1 MAEPR
6 PPPPESAAPRL
17 YWLPDFCSLPVLFA
31 VIVVAELLVLV
42 VLIAPGDETKPFL
55 PRLATASLFVQ
66 WLALMCAVCLC
77 QLRPQLQKFAPLPGV
92 LLAYVL
98 MLLVTAL
105 GSEVVFAIDQQL
117 GLGLTLP
124 AQFQARFVWR
134 NVALCALLG
143 AALLRY
149 FYVFEQWRV
158 RESAEAKARFEA
170 LQARIRPHFLFN
182 SMNVIASLI
191 PTRPQQAERAVED
204 LSDLFR
210 AALGDDAAAR
220 GTLGEELEL
229 VRRYLDIEKLRLGER
244 LRVELDVEALPMEL
258 PMPRLLLQPLVEN
271 AVYHG
276 VQQMPDG
283 GTVTVRGRRGAG
295 HVEIEISNPCPP
307 PSARAPGRHGMALAN
322 TRARI
327 EYHFGRRG
335 ALDVAAGA
343 DTFTCIL
350 RLPDAGAAAAP
361 PRAGASEPPMK
372 HTTP

>member
-1 MAEPR
+1 MNETRRTSTSPAT
-6 PPPPESAAPRL
+6 AAQP
-17 YWLPDFCSLPVLFA
+17 YWLPDFCSLPVVFA

-42 VLIAPGDETKPFL
+42 VLIAPGDESAPL
-55 PRLATASLFVQ
+55 MPRLTTASLFVQ
-66 WLALMCAVCLC
+66 WLGLMCVVCLC
-77 QLRPQLQKFAPLPGV
+77 QLRPQLEKLPPLLGVVFAY
-92 LLAYVL
+92 AL

-105 GSEVVFAIDQQL
+105 GSALVFSIDQQL

-124 AQFQARFVWR
+124 AQFQARFIWR
-134 NVALCALLG
+134 NSVLCALIG

-158 RESAEAKARFEA
+158 RERAEAKARFEA

-191 PTRPQQAERAVED
+191 PTRPQQAERAIED

-210 AALGDDAAAR
+210 AALGSGDAAR
-220 GTLGEELEL
+220 GTLGEEIDLM
-229 VRRYLDIEKLRLGER
+229 RRYLDIEKLRLGER
-244 LRVELDVEALPMEL
+244 LQVRLALDDLPDDL

-276 VQQMPDG
+276 IQQLPEG
-283 GTVTVRGRRGAG
+283 GTVA
-295 HVEIEISNPCPP
+295 VEGKRVDDAVELVISNPCPP
-307 PSARAPGRHGMALAN
+307 PAARMPGGHGMALTN

-335 ALDVAAGA
+335 ALHVDAGA
-343 DTFTCIL
+343 ERFTCTL
-350 RLPDAGAAAAP
+350 RLPITKATSRSLHAHESAD
-361 PRAGASEPPMK
+361 R
-372 HTTP
+372 

>member
-1 MAEPR
+1 MLDPR
-6 PPPPESAAPRL
+6 PTPEPPRPH
-17 YWLPDFCSLPVLFA
+17 WLPDFCSLPVLFA
-31 VIVVAELLVLV
+31 VMLVAELLVLV
-42 VLIAPGDETKPFL
+42 VLIAPGDESLPLL
-55 PRLATASLFVQ
+55 PRLATASVFVQ

-77 QLRPQLQKFAPLPGV
+77 QLRPQLEKFTPLLGV
-92 LLAYVL
+92 LVAYTL

-105 GSEVVFAIDQQL
+105 GSELVFAIDQQL

-158 RESAEAKARFEA
+158 RERAEAKARFEA

-229 VRRYLDIEKLRLGER
+229 VRRYLDIEKLRLGDR
-244 LRVELDVEALPMEL
+244 LQVVLDVEALPMTL

-283 GTVTVRGRRGAG
+283 GTVTLTGRSRDGV
-295 HVEIEISNPCPP
+295 VEITIRNPCPP
-307 PSARAPGRHGMALAN
+307 ASARAPGRHGMALAN

-335 ALDVAAGA
+335 GLDV
-343 DTFTCIL
+343 
-350 RLPDAGAAAAP
+350 DAGAQEFVCTLRVPAQE
-361 PRAGASEPPMK
+361 AG
-372 HTTP
+372 

>member
-1 MAEPR
+1 MAPPRQPAAPPR
-6 PPPPESAAPRL
+6 P

-31 VIVVAELLVLV
+31 VMVVAELLVLV
-42 VLIAPGDETKPFL
+42 VLIAPGDESTPFL
-55 PRLATASLFVQ
+55 PRLTTASVFVQ
-66 WLALMCAVCLC
+66 WLALMSAVCLC
-77 QLRPQLQKFAPLPGV
+77 QLRPQLEKCTPLLGV
-92 LLAYVL
+92 MLAYAL
-98 MLLVTAL
+98 LLLVTFL
-105 GSEVVFAIDQQL
+105 GSEVVFAIDQKL

-124 AQFQARFVWR
+124 EQFRNRFVWH
-134 NVALCALLG
+134 NTALCALLG

-149 FYVFEQWRV
+149 FYVLEQWRV
-158 RESAEAKARFEA
+158 RERAEAKARFEA

-204 LSDLFR
+204 LADLFR
-210 AALGDDAAAR
+210 AALGDDATAR

-244 LRVELDVEALPMEL
+244 LRTQLDVDALPMNL

-283 GTVTVRGRRGAG
+283 GTVAIRGRRVGDA
-295 HVEIEISNPCPP
+295 VEIQIRNPCPP
-307 PSARAPGRHGMALAN
+307 LHARAPGRHGMALAN

-335 ALDVAAGA
+335 GLDVAAGT
-343 DTFTCIL
+343 DEFTCTL
-350 RLPDAGAAAAP
+350 RLPDESP
-361 PRAGASEPPMK
+361 DR
-372 HTTP
+372 